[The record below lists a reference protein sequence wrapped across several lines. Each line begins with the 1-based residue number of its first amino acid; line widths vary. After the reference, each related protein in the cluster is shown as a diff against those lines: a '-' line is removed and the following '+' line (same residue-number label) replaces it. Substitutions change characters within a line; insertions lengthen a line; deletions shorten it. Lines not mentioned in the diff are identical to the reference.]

1 MAYATTGELTAWL
14 PDGLTIP
21 VDATRLLAS
30 ASRAVDRMLMVLG
43 AVYDVD
49 TDNLPTDADVIVALR
64 DATCAQASW
73 WIETGDEQGVASALT
88 SANSGGGPSWGG
100 LVPRFAPGAVEIL
113 QTATDSGG
121 SQLCV
126 GAWAR

>member
-14 PDGLTIP
+14 PDGLTVP
-21 VDATRLLAS
+21 ADATRLLAS

-64 DATCAQASW
+64 NATCAQASW
-73 WIETGDEQGVASALT
+73 WIETGDEQGAASRLN
-88 SANSGGGPSWGG
+88 SAGSGAGPYWGG
-100 LVPRFAPGAVEIL
+100 SVPRFSPEAIEIL

-121 SQLCV
+121 SQLCYGV
-126 GAWAR
+126 WAR